1 LDSFWIDFGMAC
13 NFAVSRGDGQGT
25 PHVPKLLGELPCA
38 IGIAIVAL
46 VVIVGSL
53 SIGGSTASI
62 ANQLS
67 IPQATHGTTILPHP
81 TVGIVGRREVPSA
94 KAGSQELGT
103 HHREAHKMEQA
114 TFRAAHGHSGW
125 ALSMKIVVHSAT
137 FVALAAV
144 TLAVR
149 RFSQERRATEVPVPL
164 TMHLLATEGETT
176 ASQSSEGEVESI
188 QKALRDARQNLSDGK
203 SPGAGLESIE
213 DQAAAA
219 YADLINTSMGFD
231 GDLSEEDAEG
241 FAQGGM
247 MDEGS
252 KSKRG
257 KGLFGD
263 AMDIFGALGKGA
275 HIVKQKD
282 GRV

>member
-1 LDSFWIDFGMAC
+1 MVRWG
-13 NFAVSRGDGQGT
+13 
-25 PHVPKLLGELPCA
+25 VPMSAPYL
-38 IGIAIVAL
+38 
-46 VVIVGSL
+46 
-53 SIGGSTASI
+53 GST
-62 ANQLS
+62 
-67 IPQATHGTTILPHP
+67 P
-81 TVGIVGRREVPSA
+81 PSA
-94 KAGSQELGT
+94 DQ
-103 HHREAHKMEQA
+103 
-114 TFRAAHGHSGW
+114 
-125 ALSMKIVVHSAT
+125 
-137 FVALAAV
+137 
-144 TLAVR
+144 
-149 RFSQERRATEVPVPL
+149 
-164 TMHLLATEGETT
+164 
-176 ASQSSEGEVESI
+176 GEVESI